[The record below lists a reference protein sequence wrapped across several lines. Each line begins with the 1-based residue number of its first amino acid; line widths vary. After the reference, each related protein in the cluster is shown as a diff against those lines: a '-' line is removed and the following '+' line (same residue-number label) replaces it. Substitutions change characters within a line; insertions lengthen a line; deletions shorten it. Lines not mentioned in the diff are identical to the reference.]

1 MKSAWA
7 RGARGG
13 PPPPPAR
20 ASETRGPEGRKREPR
35 VEPGIVPGSGRVPAR
50 GPAAPHG
57 LNRFRHARR
66 RGLGLAEPRFPH
78 PRSRA
83 PATRR
88 PAPRPARGRPR
99 APPAQACDEGGP
111 LSRRRGRDSPRAA
124 ARAAARAPHAV
135 PACSPLVPTEAGAGH
150 ARRQPGTPAPA
161 TPCPCGSPSGA
172 PPGPPSPRGAPRKR
186 LRGQRVR
193 RPAPRRICRGR
204 LASAGVALTGK
215 SPSAFDEPTGRLRG
229 AGGAGGSGSG
239 DEGCLARSGRLGRAP
254 LSCFPSQSLKA
265 GGGGAEEARSCVSRP
280 GSPRI
285 MGGSLWRKSR

>member
-57 LNRFRHARR
+57 LNRFRHSRR

-88 PAPRPARGRPR
+88 PAPRLARGRPR

-124 ARAAARAPHAV
+124 GCCSRRRARPARRPGVLTPCPDGGWRGSRPPAARDPR
-135 PACSPLVPTEAGAGH
+135 AGH
-150 ARRQPGTPAPA
+150 ALPVRVPLGGSARPPLPARGAAKAAQRPA
-161 TPCPCGSPSGA
+161 RPPPRAA
-172 PPGPPSPRGAPRKR
+172 PHLPGAPR
-186 LRGQRVR
+186 LRGGRPDREEPIGIR
-193 RPAPRRICRGR
+193 RTYG
-204 LASAGVALTGK
+204 T
-215 SPSAFDEPTGRLRG
+215 TGR
-229 AGGAGGSGSG
+229 
-239 DEGCLARSGRLGRAP
+239 
-254 LSCFPSQSLKA
+254 
-265 GGGGAEEARSCVSRP
+265 GGGR
-280 GSPRI
+280 
-285 MGGSLWRKSR
+285 GGQREWG

>member
-99 APPAQACDEGGP
+99 APPAQACDEGGAALP
-111 LSRRRGRDSPRAA
+111 PPGTGLAAGRCSRRRARPARRPGVLTPCPDGGRRGSRLLAAQDPR
-124 ARAAARAPHAV
+124 
-135 PACSPLVPTEAGAGH
+135 AGAGRALPVRVPLGGS
-150 ARRQPGTPAPA
+150 ARPPPPRAGRRES
-161 TPCPCGSPSGA
+161 GSEASA
-172 PPGPPSPRGAPRKR
+172 SA
-186 LRGQRVR
+186 
-193 RPAPRRICRGR
+193 APRRA
-204 LASAGVALTGK
+204 ASAGGA
-215 SPSAFDEPTGRLRG
+215 SPPR
-229 AGGAGGSGSG
+229 
-239 DEGCLARSGRLGRAP
+239 
-254 LSCFPSQSLKA
+254 
-265 GGGGAEEARSCVSRP
+265 
-280 GSPRI
+280 GSP
-285 MGGSLWRKSR
+285 